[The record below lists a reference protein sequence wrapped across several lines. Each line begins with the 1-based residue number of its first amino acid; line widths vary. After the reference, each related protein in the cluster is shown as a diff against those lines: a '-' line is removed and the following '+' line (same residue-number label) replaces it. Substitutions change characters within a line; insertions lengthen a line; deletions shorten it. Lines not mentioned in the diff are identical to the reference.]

1 VRIRTKLVLFFIL
14 VTSSI
19 VVISSASIFTINSIA
34 QNREIITLETIKE
47 SDAVNEI
54 WESYILAKSNLT
66 ELILLEQNPTEYQQ
80 QLDSVNRSMDDLR
93 AIEEQP
99 FEKMEVEIGEEE
111 VSETIY
117 ESWQELYPVYAQI
130 VESVENESSSESIT
144 ILVAEAHETEEDFE
158 SNVQQRL
165 ESENEELRER
175 ARFTQELSNSSTNFL
190 LMVIGSALVASI
202 VGGIIISKSISSPIR
217 KLVQAV
223 RQISAGNFDTQ
234 LSAPNSNDEIA
245 ELFRNFGDMAKKVR
259 LTNKYLNAQVR
270 SKTRELELANE
281 VLKQKD
287 RLKDE
292 FISIASHELKTPV
305 HPILEIAE
313 AVKDGLVGQEE
324 AWDLVFKH
332 AKRLQRL
339 TNDILDVSRIETGQL
354 TYYPTKV
361 PINELIRNVINQT
374 IVKLSKDVQIE
385 IKLDREIE
393 IDGDKDRLVQVFA
406 NILDNAGKFTK
417 KGKIKIESNVL
428 DERNEIEIRITDT
441 GIGITPEI
449 LPEIFGK
456 FVTKGESGG
465 TGLGLFISKAIV
477 EAHGGSISA
486 QNNKK
491 GATFTIIL
499 PIIRRKKAEQL
510 T

>member
-14 VTSSI
+14 VTSAI
-19 VVISSASIFTINSIA
+19 VIISSASIFTINSIA
-34 QNREIITLETIKE
+34 QNREIVTLETIKE
-47 SDAVNEI
+47 LDAVNEI

-117 ESWQELYPVYAQI
+117 ESWQELYPIYAQI

-144 ILVAEAHETEEDFE
+144 ILVAEADETEEDFE

-202 VGGIIISKSISSPIR
+202 VGGILISKSISSPIR

-223 RQISAGNFDTQ
+223 RQISAGNFNVRL
-234 LSAPNSNDEIA
+234 LSSKDDEIG
-245 ELFRNFGDMAKKVR
+245 ELFRQFSDMSETIR
-259 LTNKYLNAQVR
+259 STNQHLNDLVK
-270 SKTRELELANE
+270 SKTRALELTNE
-281 VLKQKD
+281 ELKRKD

-313 AVKDGLVGQEE
+313 GVKEGFIGQEE

-374 IVKLSKDVQIE
+374 LVNLSKDVQVE
-385 IKLDREIE
+385 LKLDREIE

-417 KGKIKIESNVL
+417 KGKIKIESNVF
-428 DERNEIEIRITDT
+428 DERNEIEIKISDT
-441 GIGITPEI
+441 GVGITSEI

-477 EAHGGSISA
+477 EAHGGKISA
-486 QNNKK
+486 RNNEN

-499 PIIRRKKAEQL
+499 PIIRRKEEEQL